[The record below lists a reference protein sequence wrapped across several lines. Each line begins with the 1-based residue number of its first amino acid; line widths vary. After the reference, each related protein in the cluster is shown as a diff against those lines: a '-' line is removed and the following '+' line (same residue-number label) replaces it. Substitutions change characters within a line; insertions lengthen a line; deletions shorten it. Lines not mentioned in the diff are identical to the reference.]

1 MDIPDDLSNTDIKL
15 NANQAYGGYQ
25 NIALVDIYNGKFTT
39 EQIVQDPI
47 QVISKEDS
55 FVGCYAD
62 TDGNGSID
70 GIIYAD
76 LLVGKPDSGSW
87 SGCEWYYSAVTYT
100 LPTDVIESNVKDYII
115 SDTAVTD
122 SRFDSTPRDVISL
135 SDKSEGT
142 KARFYVLNLEDVTD
156 ATTAKVG
163 NLTGHIP
170 SKEEWAMFGDAFGL
184 TVESGNYYG
193 LSVGDAGRWY
203 MTSDE
208 DWTFSALYAAVLYE
222 EAEGNNQRVTVTF

>member
-1 MDIPDDLSNTDIKL
+1 MELPDDLSNTDIKL
-15 NANQAYGGYQ
+15 NANQTYGGYQ

-39 EQIVQDPI
+39 EQIIQDPI

-76 LLVGKPDSGSW
+76 LLVGKPDSGAW
-87 SGCEWYYSAVTYT
+87 SGCEWYSAVTYT
-100 LPTDVIESNVKDYII
+100 LPTDVTESNVKDYII

-142 KARFYVLNLEDVTD
+142 KARFYVLNLEDVTHA
-156 ATTAKVG
+156 ATTQVG
-163 NLTGHIP
+163 GLTGHIP
-170 SKEEWAMFGDAFGL
+170 SKEEWAMFGESFNFTESSGEYYGL
-184 TVESGNYYG
+184 TVDTDFYYQSSNG
-193 LSVGDAGRWY
+193 TWAFNV
-203 MTSDE
+203 T
-208 DWTFSALYAAVLYE
+208 YAALE
-222 EAEGNNQRVTVTF
+222 ELTELGHREQ